1 MQQTSEL
8 YKSILEEAGHRVQVK
23 VVIAGVEYGEGDIVS
38 LSTSGGLFTAPG
50 IGSCAAG
57 QVNLTVL
64 PKGDIPRQAKVE
76 PYVRLVT
83 AGRASEWLPKGKY
96 FIARRSADKRTG
108 AVTIEGYD
116 AMLKA
121 GQVWLGEDYA
131 GESWPMAQA
140 AAVADIAGR
149 MGVEVDSRTVLSAAF
164 PVPCPV
170 DGNGEMLMREV
181 LSAIAVSNAGNWVMT
196 DEGRLRLIVYG
207 DVPAETS
214 LLVTQDGGAIT
225 FGGVR
230 IIV

>member
-1 MQQTSEL
+1 M
-8 YKSILEEAGHRVQVK
+8 
-23 VVIAGVEYGEGDIVS
+23 
-38 LSTSGGLFTAPG
+38 
-50 IGSCAAG
+50 
-57 QVNLTVL
+57 
-64 PKGDIPRQAKVE
+64 
-76 PYVRLVT
+76 
-83 AGRASEWLPKGKY
+83 
-96 FIARRSADKRTG
+96 
-108 AVTIEGYD
+108 
-116 AMLKA
+116 
-121 GQVWLGEDYA
+121 
-131 GESWPMAQA
+131 
-140 AAVADIAGR
+140 
-149 MGVEVDSRTVLSAAF
+149 DSRTVLSAAF

>member
-1 MQQTSEL
+1 MRL
-8 YKSILEEAGHRVQVK
+8 A
-23 VVIAGVEYGEGDIVS
+23 
-38 LSTSGGLFTAPG
+38 TA
-50 IGSCAAG
+50 A
-57 QVNLTVL
+57 
-64 PKGDIPRQAKVE
+64 
-76 PYVRLVT
+76 
-83 AGRASEWLPKGKY
+83 RASEWLPKGKY
-96 FIARRSADKRTG
+96 FIARRSADKRIG

-121 GQVWLGEDYA
+121 GQVWLNEDYA
-131 GESWPMAQA
+131 GESWPMTQA
-140 AAVADIAGR
+140 EAVADIAAR

-164 PVPCPV
+164 PVPYPV
-170 DGNGEMLMREV
+170 DGNGEMVMREV

>member
-8 YKSILEEAGHRVQVK
+8 YKSILEEAGHWTQVK

-38 LSTSGGLFTAPG
+38 LSTSAGLFTAPG
-50 IGSCAAG
+50 IGNCAAG
-57 QVNLTVL
+57 QVSLTVL
-64 PKGDIPRQAKVE
+64 PKGDIPRQAKIE

-83 AGRASEWLPKGKY
+83 AARASEWLPKGKY

-121 GQVWLGEDYA
+121 GQVWLNEDYA
-131 GESWPMAQA
+131 GESWPMTQA
-140 AAVADIAGR
+140 AAVADIAAR
-149 MGVEVDSRTVLSAAF
+149 MGVEVDSRTALSAAF
-164 PVPCPV
+164 PVPYPV
-170 DGNGEMLMREV
+170 DGNGDMVMREV